1 MKRKGKSIINKTKSK
16 EILNLKGGLLS
27 MIGMTKEEILKRA
40 QELKVK
46 FVRLQFTDILGI
58 PKNVEIPVREL
69 GKALEGRIMFDGS
82 SIQGFVRIEESDMFL
97 KPDYSTFTI
106 NPWEEEK
113 QVARLICDIY
123 NNSNGSLPFEGC
135 PRNNLKRV
143 LKEVEEMGYSTNFGP
158 EVEFFLFFKDQQGK
172 ATINTYDQASYFDL
186 LPVDL
191 GEEARR
197 DMIIALEK
205 LGFEIEASHHEVAP
219 GQHEIDFRYTD
230 ALTAADR
237 VMTLKLTAK
246 TIALKHNLHVTFMP
260 KPIFGIAGS
269 GMHTH
274 ISLHKD
280 GRNIFYDPTGK
291 YELSKE
297 ALYFIGGLLK
307 HAKGFTAITNPLV
320 NSYKRLTPGYEAPV
334 YIAWSERNRS
344 PLVRIPAIRG
354 ESTRA
359 ELRSPD
365 PSCNPYLAF
374 AVILKSGLDGIKNQI
389 DPGEPVRP
397 NIYTM
402 SKEEKKV
409 RGIESLPSNLYE
421 ALKELEKDE
430 VVKSALTE
438 HILKNYIKAKR
449 EEWENYRTRV
459 HQWELDRYLTI
470 Y

>member
-1 MKRKGKSIINKTKSK
+1 MKK
-16 EILNLKGGLLS
+16 
-27 MIGMTKEEILKRA
+27 MTKEMILNKA
-40 QELKVK
+40 KELNIK
-46 FVRLQFTDILGI
+46 FIRLRFTDILGM

-69 GKALEGRIMFDGS
+69 KKALNGEIMFDGS
-82 SIQGFVRIEESDMFL
+82 SIQGFVRIEESDMYL
-97 KPDYSTFTI
+97 KPDYSTFTV

-113 QVARLICDIY
+113 DVARIICNVY
-123 NNSNGSLPFEGC
+123 NPDGSPFNGC

-143 LKEVEEMGYSTNFGP
+143 LKEVEEMGYSTNLGP
-158 EVEFFLFFKDQQGK
+158 EVEFFLFFRNQEGE
-172 ATINTYDQASYFDL
+172 ATTKTHDRGGYFDL

-197 DMIIALEK
+197 DMVIALEK

-219 GQHEIDFRYTD
+219 GQHEIDFRYCD

-237 VMTLKLTAK
+237 IMTLKLTGK

-260 KPIFGIAGS
+260 KPIFGINGS

-274 ISLHKD
+274 LSLFKD
-280 GRNIFYDPTGK
+280 GKNVFYNPDGK

-344 PLVRIPAIRG
+344 PLIRVPAARG
-354 ESTRA
+354 EGARA

-374 AVILKSGLDGIKNQI
+374 AVMIKAGIDGIKNNI
-389 DPGEPVRP
+389 DPGEPVSQ

-402 SKEEKKV
+402 SKEEKESL
-409 RGIESLPSNLYE
+409 GIENLPSTLNE
-421 ALKELEKDE
+421 ALLELDKDE
-430 VVKSALTE
+430 VVKSALTD
-438 HILKNYIKAKR
+438 HILRNYIEAKR
-449 EEWENYRTRV
+449 EEWENYRIRV
-459 HQWELDRYLTI
+459 HQWELDKYLTI

>member
-1 MKRKGKSIINKTKSK
+1 
-16 EILNLKGGLLS
+16 
-27 MIGMTKEEILKRA
+27 MTKEMILNKA
-40 QELKVK
+40 KELNIK
-46 FVRLQFTDILGI
+46 FIRLRFTDILGM
-58 PKNVEIPVREL
+58 PKNVEIPIREL
-69 GKALEGRIMFDGS
+69 KKALNGEIMFDGS

-97 KPDYSTFTI
+97 KPDYSTFMV

-113 QVARLICDIY
+113 DVARITCDVY
-123 NNSNGSLPFEGC
+123 NPDGSPFDGC
-135 PRNNLKRV
+135 PRTNLKRV
-143 LKEVEEMGYSTNFGP
+143 LREVEEMGFTTNFGP
-158 EVEFFLFFKDQQGK
+158 EMEFFLFFRNEGGE
-172 ATINTYDQASYFDL
+172 ATTKTHDRGGYFDL

-197 DMIIALEK
+197 DMVISLEK

-219 GQHEIDFRYTD
+219 GQHEIDFRYCD

-237 VMTLKLTAK
+237 IMTLKLTGK

-260 KPIFGIAGS
+260 KPVFGINGS

-274 ISLHKD
+274 ISLLKN
-280 GRNIFYDPTGK
+280 GKNVFYDPKGK
-291 YELSKE
+291 CELSKE
-297 ALYFIGGLLK
+297 ALYFIGGLLR

-344 PLVRIPAIRG
+344 PLIRVPAARG
-354 ESTRA
+354 EGARA

-374 AVILKSGLDGIKNQI
+374 AVILKAGIDGIKNQI
-389 DPGEPVRP
+389 DPGEPVSQ

-402 SKEEKKV
+402 SKEEKKSL
-409 RGIESLPSNLYE
+409 GIESLPSTLNE
-421 ALKELEKDE
+421 ALLELDKDE
-430 VVKSALTE
+430 VIKSALTN
-438 HILKNYIKAKR
+438 HILENYIDAKR
-449 EEWENYRTRV
+449 EEWESYRIRV
-459 HQWELDRYLTI
+459 HQWELDRYLMI

>member
-1 MKRKGKSIINKTKSK
+1 MKKITK
-16 EILNLKGGLLS
+16 EMILNKA
-27 MIGMTKEEILKRA
+27 KELNI
-40 QELKVK
+40 K
-46 FVRLQFTDILGI
+46 FMRLRFTDILGM

-69 GKALEGRIMFDGS
+69 GKALNGEIMFDGS
-82 SIQGFVRIEESDMFL
+82 SIQGFVRIEESDMYL
-97 KPDYSTFTI
+97 KPDYSTFTV

-113 QVARLICDIY
+113 DVARIICNVY
-123 NNSNGSLPFEGC
+123 NPDGSPFDGC

-143 LKEVEEMGYSTNFGP
+143 LKEVEEMGYSTNLGP
-158 EVEFFLFFKDQQGK
+158 EMEFFLFFRDQEGK
-172 ATINTYDQASYFDL
+172 ATTKTHDQGGYFDL

-197 DMIIALEK
+197 DMVIALEK
-205 LGFEIEASHHEVAP
+205 LGFEIEAAHHEVAP
-219 GQHEIDFRYTD
+219 GQHEIDFRYCD

-237 VMTLKLTAK
+237 IMTLKLTGK

-260 KPIFGIAGS
+260 KPIFGINGS

-274 ISLHKD
+274 LSLFKD
-280 GRNIFYDPTGK
+280 GKNIFYNPDGK

-297 ALYFIGGLLK
+297 ALYFMGGLLK
-307 HAKGFTAITNPLV
+307 HARGFTAITNPLV

-344 PLVRIPAIRG
+344 PLIRVPAARG
-354 ESTRA
+354 VGTRA

-374 AVILKSGLDGIKNQI
+374 AVMIKAGIDGIKNKI
-389 DPGEPVRP
+389 DPGEPVSQ

-402 SKEEKKV
+402 SKEEKKSL
-409 RGIESLPSNLYE
+409 GIENLPYTLKE
-421 ALKELEKDE
+421 ALLELDKDE
-430 VVKSALTE
+430 VVKSALTT
-438 HILKNYIKAKR
+438 HIFENYVDAKK
-449 EEWENYRTRV
+449 EEWESYRMQV
-459 HQWELDRYLTI
+459 HQWELDKYLAI

>member
-1 MKRKGKSIINKTKSK
+1 M
-16 EILNLKGGLLS
+16 ILNKA
-27 MIGMTKEEILKRA
+27 KELNI
-40 QELKVK
+40 K
-46 FVRLQFTDILGI
+46 FVRLRFTDILGM

-69 GKALEGRIMFDGS
+69 EKALDGEIMFDGS
-82 SIQGFVRIEESDMFL
+82 SIQGFVRIEESDMYL
-97 KPDYSTFTI
+97 KPDYSTFMV

-113 QVARLICDIY
+113 DVARITCDVY
-123 NNSNGSLPFEGC
+123 NPDGSPFNGC

-158 EVEFFLFFKDQQGK
+158 EIEFFLFFRDQEGK
-172 ATINTYDQASYFDL
+172 ATTKTHDRGGYFDL

-197 DMIIALEK
+197 DMVVALEK
-205 LGFEIEASHHEVAP
+205 LGFEIEAAHHEVAP
-219 GQHEIDFRYTD
+219 GQHEIDFRYCD

-237 VMTLKLTAK
+237 IMTLKLTGK

-260 KPIFGIAGS
+260 KPIFGINGS

-274 ISLHKD
+274 ISLFKD
-280 GRNIFYDPTGK
+280 GDNIFYDPNAK
-291 YELSKE
+291 YQLSKE
-297 ALYFIGGLLK
+297 ALYFMGGLLK

-344 PLVRIPAIRG
+344 PLVRVPAARG
-354 ESTRA
+354 VGTRA

-374 AVILKSGLDGIKNQI
+374 AVMIKAGIDGIKNKI
-389 DPGEPVRP
+389 DPGEPVSQ

-402 SKEEKKV
+402 SKKNKKSL
-409 RGIESLPSNLYE
+409 GIKSLPSTLNE
-421 ALKELEKDE
+421 ALLELDKDE
-430 VVKSALTE
+430 VIKSGLTS
-438 HILKNYIKAKR
+438 HILESYINAKR
-449 EEWENYRTRV
+449 EEWESYRMQV
-459 HQWELDRYLTI
+459 HQWELDKYLTV

>member
-1 MKRKGKSIINKTKSK
+1 MKK
-16 EILNLKGGLLS
+16 
-27 MIGMTKEEILKRA
+27 MTKEMILNKA
-40 QELKVK
+40 KELNIK
-46 FVRLQFTDILGI
+46 FIRLRFTDILGM

-69 GKALEGRIMFDGS
+69 EKALNGGIMFDGS
-82 SIQGFVRIEESDMFL
+82 SIQGFVRIEESDMYL
-97 KPDYSTFTI
+97 KPDFSTFTV

-113 QVARLICDIY
+113 DVARITCDVY
-123 NNSNGSLPFEGC
+123 NPDGSPFDGC
-135 PRNNLKRV
+135 PRNNLKKV
-143 LKEVEEMGYSTNFGP
+143 LKEVEEMGYSTNLGP
-158 EVEFFLFFKDQQGK
+158 EVEFFLFFRNQEGE
-172 ATINTYDQASYFDL
+172 ATTKTHDRGGYFDL

-197 DMIIALEK
+197 DMVISLEK

-219 GQHEIDFRYTD
+219 GQHEIDFRYCD

-237 VMTLKLTAK
+237 IMTLKLTGK

-260 KPIFGIAGS
+260 KPIFGINGS

-274 ISLHKD
+274 LSLFKND
-280 GRNIFYDPTGK
+280 NNIFYNPKSK
-291 YELSKE
+291 YQLSQE

-344 PLVRIPAIRG
+344 PLVRVPAARG
-354 ESTRA
+354 VGTRA

-374 AVILKSGLDGIKNQI
+374 AVIIKAGIDGIKNKI
-389 DPGEPVRP
+389 DPGEPVSQ

-402 SKEEKKV
+402 SKEEKKSL
-409 RGIESLPSNLYE
+409 GIENLPSTLKE
-421 ALKELEKDE
+421 ALLELDKDE
-430 VVKSALTE
+430 VIKSALTT
-438 HILKNYIKAKR
+438 HIFENYVDAKK
-449 EEWENYRTRV
+449 EEWESYRMQV
-459 HQWELDRYLTI
+459 HQWELDKYLTI

>member
-1 MKRKGKSIINKTKSK
+1 MKNITK
-16 EILNLKGGLLS
+16 EMILNKA
-27 MIGMTKEEILKRA
+27 KELNI
-40 QELKVK
+40 K
-46 FVRLQFTDILGI
+46 FIRLRFTDILGM

-69 GKALEGRIMFDGS
+69 EKALNGEIMFDGS

-97 KPDYSTFTI
+97 KPDYSTFTV

-113 QVARLICDIY
+113 DVARITCDVY
-123 NNSNGSLPFEGC
+123 NPDGSPFEGC
-135 PRNNLKRV
+135 PRNNLKKV
-143 LKEVEEMGYSTNFGP
+143 LKEIEEMGYSTNLGP
-158 EVEFFLFFKDQQGK
+158 EVEFFLFFRDQEGE
-172 ATINTYDQASYFDL
+172 ATTKTHDRGGYFDL

-197 DMIIALEK
+197 DMVIALEK

-219 GQHEIDFRYTD
+219 GQHEIDFRYCN
-230 ALTAADR
+230 ALTSADR
-237 VMTLKLTAK
+237 IMTLKLTGK
-246 TIALKHNLHVTFMP
+246 TIAQKHNLHVTFMP
-260 KPIFGIAGS
+260 KPIFGICGS

-274 ISLHKD
+274 ISLFKN
-280 GRNIFYDPTGK
+280 GENIFYNPNGK
-291 YELSKE
+291 YQLSKE

-344 PLVRIPAIRG
+344 PLVRVPAARG
-354 ESTRA
+354 VGTRA

-374 AVILKSGLDGIKNQI
+374 AAVLKAGIDGIKNQV
-389 DPGEPVRP
+389 DPGEPVSR

-402 SKEEKKV
+402 NKEEKKSL
-409 RGIESLPSNLYE
+409 GIKSLPSTLNE
-421 ALKELEKDE
+421 ALLELNKDE
-430 VVKSALTE
+430 VVKSALAG
-438 HILKNYIKAKR
+438 HILENYVEAKR
-449 EEWENYRTRV
+449 EEWENYRIQV

>member
-1 MKRKGKSIINKTKSK
+1 M
-16 EILNLKGGLLS
+16 ILNKA
-27 MIGMTKEEILKRA
+27 KELNI
-40 QELKVK
+40 K
-46 FVRLQFTDILGI
+46 FIRLRFTDILGM
-58 PKNVEIPVREL
+58 PKNVEIPVREFK
-69 GKALEGRIMFDGS
+69 KALDGNIMFDGS
-82 SIQGFVRIEESDMFL
+82 SIQGFVRIEESDMYL
-97 KPDYSTFTI
+97 KPDYSTFMV

-113 QVARLICDIY
+113 DVARITCDVY
-123 NNSNGSLPFEGC
+123 NSDGSPFDGC

-158 EVEFFLFFKDQQGK
+158 EVEFFLFFRDQEGK
-172 ATINTYDQASYFDL
+172 ATTNTHDRGGYFDL

-197 DMIIALEK
+197 DMVIALEK
-205 LGFEIEASHHEVAP
+205 LGFEVEAAHHEVAP
-219 GQHEIDFRYTD
+219 GQHEIDFRYCD

-237 VMTLKLTAK
+237 IMTLKLTGK

-260 KPIFGIAGS
+260 KPIFGINGS

-274 ISLHKD
+274 ISLFKNGD
-280 GRNIFYDPTGK
+280 NIFYAPNAK
-291 YELSKE
+291 YQLSKE

-344 PLVRIPAIRG
+344 PLVRVPAARG
-354 ESTRA
+354 VGTRA

-374 AVILKSGLDGIKNQI
+374 AVMIKAGIDGIKNKI
-389 DPGEPVRP
+389 DPGEPVGQ

-402 SKEEKKV
+402 SKEEKKSL
-409 RGIESLPSNLYE
+409 GIENLPYTLKE
-421 ALKELEKDE
+421 ALLELDKDE
-430 VVKSALTE
+430 VVKSALTT
-438 HILKNYIKAKR
+438 HIFENYIDAKE
-449 EEWENYRTRV
+449 EEWESYRMQV
-459 HQWELDRYLTI
+459 HQWELDKYLTI

>member
-1 MKRKGKSIINKTKSK
+1 MKKITK
-16 EILNLKGGLLS
+16 EMILNKA
-27 MIGMTKEEILKRA
+27 KELNI
-40 QELKVK
+40 K
-46 FVRLQFTDILGI
+46 FIRLRFTDILGM

-69 GKALEGRIMFDGS
+69 KKALNGEIMFDGS

-97 KPDYSTFTI
+97 KPDYSTFTV

-113 QVARLICDIY
+113 DVARITCDVY
-123 NNSNGSLPFEGC
+123 NPDGLPFDGC
-135 PRNNLKRV
+135 PRNNLKKV
-143 LKEVEEMGYSTNFGP
+143 LKEVEEMGYSTNLGP
-158 EVEFFLFFKDQQGK
+158 EVEFFLFFRDQEGE
-172 ATINTYDQASYFDL
+172 ATTKTHDRGGYFDL

-197 DMIIALEK
+197 DMVIALEK

-219 GQHEIDFRYTD
+219 GQHEIDFRYCD

-237 VMTLKLTAK
+237 IMTLKLTGK

-260 KPIFGIAGS
+260 KPVFGINGS

-274 ISLHKD
+274 ISLFKN
-280 GRNIFYDPTGK
+280 GKNVFYDPKGK

-297 ALYFIGGLLK
+297 ALYFIGGLLR

-344 PLVRIPAIRG
+344 PLVRVPAARG
-354 ESTRA
+354 VGARA

-374 AVILKSGLDGIKNQI
+374 AVVLKAGIDGIKNQI
-389 DPGEPVRP
+389 EPGEPVSR

-402 SKEEKKV
+402 SKEEKKSL
-409 RGIESLPSNLYE
+409 GIESLPSTLNE
-421 ALKELEKDE
+421 ALLELDKDE
-430 VVKSALTE
+430 VIKSALTD
-438 HILKNYIKAKR
+438 HILENYIEAKR
-449 EEWENYRTRV
+449 EEWENYRIQV

>member
-1 MKRKGKSIINKTKSK
+1 MKK
-16 EILNLKGGLLS
+16 
-27 MIGMTKEEILKRA
+27 MTKEMILNKA
-40 QELKVK
+40 KGLNIK
-46 FVRLQFTDILGI
+46 FIRLRFTDILGM

-69 GKALEGRIMFDGS
+69 EKALDGEIMFDGS

-97 KPDYSTFTI
+97 RPDYSTFTV

-113 QVARLICDIY
+113 DVARITCDVY
-123 NNSNGSLPFEGC
+123 NPDGSPFNGC

-143 LKEVEEMGYSTNFGP
+143 LKEVEEMGYSTNLGP
-158 EVEFFLFFKDQQGK
+158 EVEFFLFFRNQEGE
-172 ATINTYDQASYFDL
+172 ATTKTHDRGGYFDL

-197 DMIIALEK
+197 DMVIALEK

-219 GQHEIDFRYTD
+219 GQHEIDFRYCD

-237 VMTLKLTAK
+237 IMTLKLTGK

-260 KPIFGIAGS
+260 KPIFGINGS

-274 ISLHKD
+274 ISLFKNGD
-280 GRNIFYDPTGK
+280 NIFYDPNTK
-291 YELSKE
+291 YQLSKE

-320 NSYKRLTPGYEAPV
+320 NSYKRLTLGYEAPV

-344 PLVRIPAIRG
+344 PLVRVPAARG
-354 ESTRA
+354 VGTRA

-374 AVILKSGLDGIKNQI
+374 AVMLKAGIDGIKNKI
-389 DPGEPVRP
+389 DPGEPVSQ
-397 NIYTM
+397 NIYIM
-402 SKEEKKV
+402 SKEEKKSL
-409 RGIESLPSNLYE
+409 GIENLPSTLKE
-421 ALKELEKDE
+421 ALLELDKNE
-430 VVKSALTE
+430 VIKSALTT
-438 HILKNYIKAKR
+438 HIFENYVNAKR
-449 EEWENYRTRV
+449 EEWENYRMQV
-459 HQWELDRYLTI
+459 HQWELDKYLTI

>member
-1 MKRKGKSIINKTKSK
+1 MKKLTK
-16 EILNLKGGLLS
+16 EMILNKA
-27 MIGMTKEEILKRA
+27 KELNI
-40 QELKVK
+40 K
-46 FVRLQFTDILGI
+46 FIRLRFTDILGM

-69 GKALEGRIMFDGS
+69 EKALNGEIMFDGS
-82 SIQGFVRIEESDMFL
+82 SIQGFVRIEESDMYL
-97 KPDYSTFTI
+97 KPDYSTFTV

-113 QVARLICDIY
+113 DVARITCDVY
-123 NNSNGSLPFEGC
+123 NPDGSPFVGC
-135 PRNNLKRV
+135 PRHNLKRV
-143 LKEVEEMGYSTNFGP
+143 LKEVEEMGYSTNLGP
-158 EVEFFLFFKDQQGK
+158 EVEFFLFFRDQEGK
-172 ATINTYDQASYFDL
+172 ATTNTHDQGSYFDL

-197 DMIIALEK
+197 DMVIVLEK

-219 GQHEIDFRYTD
+219 GQHEIDFRYCD

-237 VMTLKLTAK
+237 IMTLKLTGK

-260 KPIFGIAGS
+260 KPVFGINGS

-274 ISLHKD
+274 ISLFKD
-280 GRNIFYDPTGK
+280 GKNVFYDPKGK

-297 ALYFIGGLLK
+297 ALYFIGGLLR

-344 PLVRIPAIRG
+344 PLVRVPAARG
-354 ESTRA
+354 EGARA

-374 AVILKSGLDGIKNQI
+374 AVILKAGIDGIKNQI
-389 DPGEPVRP
+389 NPGEPVSQ

-402 SKEEKKV
+402 SKEEKKSL
-409 RGIESLPSNLYE
+409 GIESLPSTLNE
-421 ALKELEKDE
+421 ALLELDKDE
-430 VVKSALTE
+430 VIKSALND
-438 HILKNYIKAKR
+438 HILENYIEAKR
-449 EEWENYRTRV
+449 EEWEDYRIRV

>member
-1 MKRKGKSIINKTKSK
+1 
-16 EILNLKGGLLS
+16 
-27 MIGMTKEEILKRA
+27 MTKEMILNKA
-40 QELKVK
+40 KELNIK
-46 FVRLQFTDILGI
+46 FIRLRFTDILGM

-69 GKALEGRIMFDGS
+69 KKALNGEIMFDGS

-106 NPWEEEK
+106 NPWEEDK
-113 QVARLICDIY
+113 DVARITCDVY
-123 NNSNGSLPFEGC
+123 NPDGSPFDGC
-135 PRNNLKRV
+135 PRNNLKKV
-143 LKEVEEMGYSTNFGP
+143 LEEVEDMGYSTNFGP
-158 EVEFFLFFKDQQGK
+158 EVEFFLFFRNEEGE
-172 ATINTYDQASYFDL
+172 ATTKTHDRGGYFDL

-197 DMIIALEK
+197 DMVIVLEK

-219 GQHEIDFRYTD
+219 GQHEIDFRYCD

-237 VMTLKLTAK
+237 IMTLKLTGK

-260 KPIFGIAGS
+260 KPVFGINGS

-274 ISLHKD
+274 ISLFKN
-280 GRNIFYDPTGK
+280 GKNVFYDPKGK
-291 YELSKE
+291 CELSKE
-297 ALYFIGGLLK
+297 ALYFIGGLLR

-344 PLVRIPAIRG
+344 PLIRVPAARG
-354 ESTRA
+354 EGARA

-374 AVILKSGLDGIKNQI
+374 AVILKAGIDGIKNQI
-389 DPGEPVRP
+389 NPGEPVSQ

-402 SKEEKKV
+402 SKEEKKSL
-409 RGIESLPSNLYE
+409 GIESLPSTLEE
-421 ALKELEKDE
+421 ALLELDKDE
-430 VVKSALTE
+430 VVKSALTN
-438 HILKNYIKAKR
+438 HILKNYIEAKR
-449 EEWENYRTRV
+449 EEWEDYRIQV
-459 HQWELDRYLTI
+459 HQWELDRYLMI

>member
-1 MKRKGKSIINKTKSK
+1 MKKLNKEVILDKVK
-16 EILNLKGGLLS
+16 ELN
-27 MIGMTKEEILKRA
+27 I
-40 QELKVK
+40 K
-46 FVRLQFTDILGI
+46 FVRLRFTDILGM

-69 GKALEGRIMFDGS
+69 KKALNGEIMFDGS
-82 SIQGFVRIEESDMFL
+82 SIQGFVRIEESDMYL
-97 KPDYSTFTI
+97 KPDYSTFTV

-113 QVARLICDIY
+113 DVARITCDVC
-123 NNSNGSLPFEGC
+123 NPDGSPFEGC
-135 PRNNLKRV
+135 PRTNLKRV
-143 LKEVEEMGYSTNFGP
+143 VREVEKVGFTANFGP
-158 EVEFFLFFKDQQGK
+158 EMEFFLFFKDENGK
-172 ATINTYDQASYFDL
+172 ATTKTHDKGGYFDL

-197 DMIIALEK
+197 DMVIALEK

-219 GQHEIDFRYTD
+219 GQHEIDFRYSD
-230 ALTAADR
+230 ALTTADR
-237 VMTLKLTAK
+237 IMTLKLTGK

-260 KPIFGIAGS
+260 KPIFGINGS

-274 ISLHKD
+274 LSLYRDSK
-280 GRNIFYDPTGK
+280 NIFYNPEAK
-291 YELSKE
+291 YKLSKE

-344 PLVRIPAIRG
+344 PLVRVPAARG
-354 ESTRA
+354 DGTRA

-374 AVILKSGLDGIKNQI
+374 SVMLKAGMDGIKNRI
-389 DPGEPVRP
+389 EPGEPVSK

-402 SKEEKKV
+402 SKEEKESLD
-409 RGIESLPSNLYE
+409 IESLPSTLNE
-421 ALKELEKDE
+421 ALLELDKDK
-430 VVKSALTE
+430 VVKSALTD
-438 HILKNYIKAKR
+438 HILENYIEAKR
-449 EEWENYRTRV
+449 EEWETYRIQV

>member
-1 MKRKGKSIINKTKSK
+1 MKK
-16 EILNLKGGLLS
+16 
-27 MIGMTKEEILKRA
+27 MTKEMILNKA
-40 QELKVK
+40 KELNIK
-46 FVRLQFTDILGI
+46 FIRLRFTDILGM
-58 PKNVEIPVREL
+58 PKNVEIPVREFE
-69 GKALEGRIMFDGS
+69 KALDGKIMFDGS
-82 SIQGFVRIEESDMFL
+82 SIQGFVRIEESDMYL
-97 KPDYSTFTI
+97 KPDYSTFTV

-113 QVARLICDIY
+113 DVARITCDVY
-123 NNSNGSLPFEGC
+123 NPDGSPFDGC

-143 LKEVEEMGYSTNFGP
+143 LKEVEEMGYSTNLGP
-158 EVEFFLFFKDQQGK
+158 EVEFFLFFRNQEGK
-172 ATINTYDQASYFDL
+172 ATTNTHDQGGYFDL

-197 DMIIALEK
+197 DMVVALEK
-205 LGFEIEASHHEVAP
+205 LGFEIEAAHHEVAP
-219 GQHEIDFRYTD
+219 GQHEIDFRYCD

-237 VMTLKLTAK
+237 IMTLKLTGK

-260 KPIFGIAGS
+260 KPIFGINGS

-274 ISLHKD
+274 LSLFKNAD
-280 GRNIFYDPTGK
+280 NIFYDPNGK
-291 YELSKE
+291 YQLSKE

-344 PLVRIPAIRG
+344 PLVRVPAARG
-354 ESTRA
+354 VGTRA

-374 AVILKSGLDGIKNQI
+374 AVMLKAGIDGIKNKI
-389 DPGEPVRP
+389 DPGEPVSQ

-402 SKEEKKV
+402 SKEEKKSL
-409 RGIESLPSNLYE
+409 GIENLPSTLNE
-421 ALKELEKDE
+421 ALLELDKDE
-430 VVKSALTE
+430 VVKSALTD
-438 HILKNYIKAKR
+438 HILRNYIEAKR
-449 EEWENYRTRV
+449 EEWENYRIRV

>member
-1 MKRKGKSIINKTKSK
+1 MKKITK
-16 EILNLKGGLLS
+16 EMILNKA
-27 MIGMTKEEILKRA
+27 KELNI
-40 QELKVK
+40 K
-46 FVRLQFTDILGI
+46 FIRLRFTDILGM

-69 GKALEGRIMFDGS
+69 EKALNGEIMFDGS

-97 KPDYSTFTI
+97 KPDYSTFTV

-113 QVARLICDIY
+113 DVARITCDVY
-123 NNSNGSLPFEGC
+123 NPDGSPFEGC
-135 PRNNLKRV
+135 PRNNLKKV
-143 LKEVEEMGYSTNFGP
+143 LKEIDEMGYSTNLGP
-158 EVEFFLFFKDQQGK
+158 EVEFFLFFRDQEGE
-172 ATINTYDQASYFDL
+172 ATTKTHDRGGYFDL

-197 DMIIALEK
+197 DMVIALEK

-219 GQHEIDFRYTD
+219 GQHEIDFKYCN
-230 ALTAADR
+230 ALISADR
-237 VMTLKLTAK
+237 IMTLKLTGK

-260 KPIFGIAGS
+260 KPIFGICGS

-274 ISLHKD
+274 ISLFKN
-280 GRNIFYDPTGK
+280 GENIFYNPNGK
-291 YELSKE
+291 YQLSKD

-344 PLVRIPAIRG
+344 PLVRVPAARG
-354 ESTRA
+354 VGTRA

-374 AVILKSGLDGIKNQI
+374 AVVLKAGMDGIKNQI
-389 DPGEPVRP
+389 DPGEPVNQ

-402 SKEEKKV
+402 NKEDKESLS
-409 RGIESLPSNLYE
+409 IESLPSTLNE
-421 ALKELEKDE
+421 ALLELDKDE
-430 VVKSALTE
+430 VVKSALTS
-438 HILKNYIKAKR
+438 HILENYVEAKR
-449 EEWENYRTRV
+449 EEWENYRIQV

>member
-1 MKRKGKSIINKTKSK
+1 MKK
-16 EILNLKGGLLS
+16 
-27 MIGMTKEEILKRA
+27 MTKEIILNKA
-40 QELKVK
+40 KELNIK
-46 FVRLQFTDILGI
+46 FIRLRFTDILGM

-69 GKALEGRIMFDGS
+69 EKALNGGIMFDGS
-82 SIQGFVRIEESDMFL
+82 SIQGFVRIEESDMYL
-97 KPDYSTFTI
+97 KPDFSTFTV

-113 QVARLICDIY
+113 DVARITCDVY
-123 NNSNGSLPFEGC
+123 NPDGSPFDGC
-135 PRNNLKRV
+135 PRNNLKKV
-143 LKEVEEMGYSTNFGP
+143 LKEVEKMGYSTNLGP
-158 EVEFFLFFKDQQGK
+158 EVEFFLFFRNQEGE
-172 ATINTYDQASYFDL
+172 ATTKTHDRGGYFDL

-197 DMIIALEK
+197 DMVISLEK

-219 GQHEIDFRYTD
+219 GQHEIDFRYCD

-237 VMTLKLTAK
+237 IMTLKLTGK

-260 KPIFGIAGS
+260 KPIFGINGS

-274 ISLHKD
+274 LSLFKND
-280 GRNIFYDPTGK
+280 NNIFYNPKSK
-291 YELSKE
+291 YQLSQE

-344 PLVRIPAIRG
+344 PLVRVPAARG
-354 ESTRA
+354 VGTRA

-374 AVILKSGLDGIKNQI
+374 AVIIKAGIDGIKNKI
-389 DPGEPVRP
+389 DPGEPVSQ

-402 SKEEKKV
+402 SKEEKKSL
-409 RGIESLPSNLYE
+409 GIENLPSTLKE
-421 ALKELEKDE
+421 ALLELDKDE
-430 VVKSALTE
+430 VIKSALTT
-438 HILKNYIKAKR
+438 HIFENYVDAKK
-449 EEWENYRTRV
+449 EEWESYRMQV
-459 HQWELDRYLTI
+459 HQWELDKYLTI

>member
-1 MKRKGKSIINKTKSK
+1 MKK
-16 EILNLKGGLLS
+16 
-27 MIGMTKEEILKRA
+27 MTKEMILNKA
-40 QELKVK
+40 KELNIK
-46 FVRLQFTDILGI
+46 FVRLRFTDILGM

-69 GKALEGRIMFDGS
+69 EKALDGEIMFDGS
-82 SIQGFVRIEESDMFL
+82 SIQGFVRIEESDMYL
-97 KPDYSTFTI
+97 KPDYSTFSV

-113 QVARLICDIY
+113 DVARITCDVY
-123 NNSNGSLPFEGC
+123 NPDGSPFDGC

-143 LKEVEEMGYSTNFGP
+143 LKEVEEMGYSTNLGP
-158 EVEFFLFFKDQQGK
+158 EVEFFLFFRDQEGK
-172 ATINTYDQASYFDL
+172 ATTKTHDQGGYFDL

-197 DMIIALEK
+197 DMVIALEK
-205 LGFEIEASHHEVAP
+205 LGFEVEAAHHEVAP
-219 GQHEIDFRYTD
+219 GQHEIDFKYSD

-237 VMTLKLTAK
+237 IMTLKLTGK

-260 KPIFGIAGS
+260 KPITGICGS

-274 ISLHKD
+274 ISLFKNGD
-280 GRNIFYDPTGK
+280 NIFYDSNGK
-291 YELSKE
+291 YQLSKE

-307 HAKGFTAITNPLV
+307 HAKGFTAINNPLV

-344 PLVRIPAIRG
+344 PLVRVPAARG
-354 ESTRA
+354 VSTRA

-374 AVILKSGLDGIKNQI
+374 AAMIKAGIDGIKNKI
-389 DPGEPVRP
+389 DPGEPVSQ

-402 SKEEKKV
+402 SNEKKKSL
-409 RGIESLPSNLYE
+409 GIENLPSTLKE
-421 ALKELEKDE
+421 ALLELEKDE
-430 VVKSALTE
+430 VIKSALTT
-438 HILKNYIKAKR
+438 HILENYVDAKR
-449 EEWENYRTRV
+449 EEWETYRMQV
-459 HQWELDRYLTI
+459 HQWELDKYLTI

>member
-1 MKRKGKSIINKTKSK
+1 MKK
-16 EILNLKGGLLS
+16 
-27 MIGMTKEEILKRA
+27 MTKEMILNKA
-40 QELKVK
+40 KELNVK
-46 FVRLQFTDILGI
+46 FIRLRFTDILGM

-69 GKALEGRIMFDGS
+69 KKALNGEIMFDGS

-97 KPDYSTFTI
+97 KPDYSTFTV
-106 NPWEEEK
+106 NPWEEDK
-113 QVARLICDIY
+113 DVARITCDVY
-123 NNSNGSLPFEGC
+123 NPDGSPFDGC
-135 PRNNLKRV
+135 PRNNLKKV
-143 LKEVEEMGYSTNFGP
+143 LKEVEEMGYSTNLGP
-158 EVEFFLFFKDQQGK
+158 EVEFFLFFRNEEGE
-172 ATINTYDQASYFDL
+172 ATTKTHDRGGYFDL

-197 DMIIALEK
+197 DMVIALEK

-219 GQHEIDFRYTD
+219 GQHEIDFRYCD

-237 VMTLKLTAK
+237 IMTLKLTGK

-260 KPIFGIAGS
+260 KPVFGINGS

-274 ISLHKD
+274 ISLFKND
-280 GRNIFYDPTGK
+280 KNIFYDPKGK

-297 ALYFIGGLLK
+297 ALYFIGGLLR

-344 PLVRIPAIRG
+344 PLVRVPAARG
-354 ESTRA
+354 EGARA

-374 AVILKSGLDGIKNQI
+374 AVILKAGIDGIKNQI
-389 DPGEPVRP
+389 NPGEPVSQ

-402 SKEEKKV
+402 SKEKKKSL
-409 RGIESLPSNLYE
+409 GIESLPSTLKE
-421 ALKELEKDE
+421 ALSELNKDE
-430 VVKSALTE
+430 VVKSALTS
-438 HILKNYIKAKR
+438 HILENYIEAKR
-449 EEWENYRTRV
+449 EEWEDYRIRV
-459 HQWELDRYLTI
+459 HQWELDKYLMI

>member
-1 MKRKGKSIINKTKSK
+1 MKK
-16 EILNLKGGLLS
+16 
-27 MIGMTKEEILKRA
+27 MTKEMILNKA
-40 QELKVK
+40 KELNVK
-46 FVRLQFTDILGI
+46 FIRLRFTDILGM

-69 GKALEGRIMFDGS
+69 KKALNGEIMFDGS

-97 KPDYSTFTI
+97 KPDYSTFTV
-106 NPWEEEK
+106 NPWEEDK
-113 QVARLICDIY
+113 DVARITCDVY
-123 NNSNGSLPFEGC
+123 NPDGSPFDGC
-135 PRNNLKRV
+135 PRNNLKKV
-143 LKEVEEMGYSTNFGP
+143 LKEVEEMGYSTNLGP
-158 EVEFFLFFKDQQGK
+158 EVEFFLFFRNEEGE
-172 ATINTYDQASYFDL
+172 ATTKTHDRGGYFDL

-197 DMIIALEK
+197 DMVIALEK

-219 GQHEIDFRYTD
+219 GQHEIDFRYCD

-237 VMTLKLTAK
+237 IMTLKLTGK

-260 KPIFGIAGS
+260 KPVFGINGS

-274 ISLHKD
+274 ISLFKN
-280 GRNIFYDPTGK
+280 GKNVFYDPKGK

-344 PLVRIPAIRG
+344 PLIRVPAARG
-354 ESTRA
+354 EGARA

-374 AVILKSGLDGIKNQI
+374 AVMIKAGIDGIKNNI
-389 DPGEPVRP
+389 DPGEPVSQ

-402 SKEEKKV
+402 SKEEKESL
-409 RGIESLPSNLYE
+409 GIENLPSTLNE
-421 ALKELEKDE
+421 ALLELDKDE
-430 VVKSALTE
+430 VVKSALTD
-438 HILKNYIKAKR
+438 HILRNYIEAKR
-449 EEWENYRTRV
+449 EEWENYRIRV
-459 HQWELDRYLTI
+459 HQWELDKYLTI

>member
-1 MKRKGKSIINKTKSK
+1 MKKLTK
-16 EILNLKGGLLS
+16 EMILNKA
-27 MIGMTKEEILKRA
+27 KELNI
-40 QELKVK
+40 K
-46 FVRLQFTDILGI
+46 FIRLRFTDILGM

-69 GKALEGRIMFDGS
+69 KKALNGEIMFDGS
-82 SIQGFVRIEESDMFL
+82 SIQGFVRIEESDMYL
-97 KPDYSTFTI
+97 KPDYSTFTL

-113 QVARLICDIY
+113 DVARITCDVY
-123 NNSNGSLPFEGC
+123 NPDGSPFVGC

-143 LKEVEEMGYSTNFGP
+143 LKEVEEMGYSTNLGP
-158 EVEFFLFFKDQQGK
+158 EVEFFLFFRDQEGK
-172 ATINTYDQASYFDL
+172 ATTNTHDQGSYFDL

-197 DMIIALEK
+197 DMVIALEK

-219 GQHEIDFRYTD
+219 GQHEIDFKYCD

-237 VMTLKLTAK
+237 IMTLKLTGK

-260 KPIFGIAGS
+260 KPVFGINGS

-274 ISLHKD
+274 ISLFKN
-280 GRNIFYDPTGK
+280 GKNVFYDPKGK

-297 ALYFIGGLLK
+297 ALYFIGGLLR

-344 PLVRIPAIRG
+344 PLVRVPAARG
-354 ESTRA
+354 LGARA

-374 AVILKSGLDGIKNQI
+374 AVVLKAGIDGIKNQI
-389 DPGEPVRP
+389 DPGEPVSQ

-402 SKEEKKV
+402 SKEKKKSL
-409 RGIESLPSNLYE
+409 GIESLPSTLKE
-421 ALKELEKDE
+421 ALSELNKDE
-430 VVKSALTE
+430 VVKSALTD
-438 HILKNYIKAKR
+438 HILENYIEAKR
-449 EEWENYRTRV
+449 EEWEDYRIRV

>member
-1 MKRKGKSIINKTKSK
+1 MKKITK
-16 EILNLKGGLLS
+16 EMILNKA
-27 MIGMTKEEILKRA
+27 KELNI
-40 QELKVK
+40 K
-46 FVRLQFTDILGI
+46 FIRLRFTDILGM

-69 GKALEGRIMFDGS
+69 EKALNGEIMFDGS
-82 SIQGFVRIEESDMFL
+82 SIQGFVRIEESDMYL
-97 KPDYSTFTI
+97 KPDYSTFTV

-113 QVARLICDIY
+113 DVARIICNVY
-123 NNSNGSLPFEGC
+123 NPDGSPFDGC

-143 LKEVEEMGYSTNFGP
+143 LKEVEEMGYSSNLGP
-158 EVEFFLFFKDQQGK
+158 EVEFFLFYRDQEGE
-172 ATINTYDQASYFDL
+172 ATTKTHDRGGYFDL

-197 DMIIALEK
+197 DMVIALEK

-219 GQHEIDFRYTD
+219 GQHEIDFRYCD

-237 VMTLKLTAK
+237 IMTLKLTGK

-260 KPIFGIAGS
+260 KPIFGINGS

-274 ISLHKD
+274 LSLFKD
-280 GRNIFYDPTGK
+280 GKNVFYNPDGK

-344 PLVRIPAIRG
+344 PLIRVPAARG
-354 ESTRA
+354 EGARA

-374 AVILKSGLDGIKNQI
+374 AVMIKAGIDGIKNNI
-389 DPGEPVRP
+389 DPGEPVSQ

-402 SKEEKKV
+402 SKEEKESL
-409 RGIESLPSNLYE
+409 GIENLPSTLNE
-421 ALKELEKDE
+421 ALLELDKDE
-430 VVKSALTE
+430 VVKSALTD
-438 HILKNYIKAKR
+438 HILRNYIEAKR
-449 EEWENYRTRV
+449 EEWENYRIRV
-459 HQWELDRYLTI
+459 HQWELDKYLTI

>member
-1 MKRKGKSIINKTKSK
+1 MEK
-16 EILNLKGGLLS
+16 
-27 MIGMTKEEILKRA
+27 MTKEMILNKA
-40 QELKVK
+40 KELNIK
-46 FVRLQFTDILGI
+46 FIRLRFTDILGM

-69 GKALEGRIMFDGS
+69 KKALNGEIMFDGS

-106 NPWEEEK
+106 NPWEEDK
-113 QVARLICDIY
+113 DVARITCDVY
-123 NNSNGSLPFEGC
+123 NPDGSPFDGC
-135 PRNNLKRV
+135 PRNNLKKV
-143 LKEVEEMGYSTNFGP
+143 LEEVEEMGYSTNFGP
-158 EVEFFLFFKDQQGK
+158 EVEFFLFFRNEEGE
-172 ATINTYDQASYFDL
+172 ATTKTHDRGGYFDL

-197 DMIIALEK
+197 DMVIVLEK

-219 GQHEIDFRYTD
+219 GQHEIDFRYCD

-237 VMTLKLTAK
+237 IMTLKLTGK

-260 KPIFGIAGS
+260 KPVFGINGS

-274 ISLHKD
+274 ISLFKN
-280 GRNIFYDPTGK
+280 GKNVFYDPKGK
-291 YELSKE
+291 CELSKE
-297 ALYFIGGLLK
+297 ALYFIGGLLR

-344 PLVRIPAIRG
+344 PLIRVPAARG
-354 ESTRA
+354 EGARA

-374 AVILKSGLDGIKNQI
+374 AVILKAGIDGIKNQI
-389 DPGEPVRP
+389 NPGEPVSQ

-402 SKEEKKV
+402 SKEEKKSL
-409 RGIESLPSNLYE
+409 GIESLPSTLEE
-421 ALKELEKDE
+421 ALIELDKDE
-430 VVKSALTE
+430 VVKSALTN
-438 HILKNYIKAKR
+438 HILKNYIEAKR
-449 EEWENYRTRV
+449 EEWEDYRIQV
-459 HQWELDRYLTI
+459 HQWELDRYLMI

>member
-1 MKRKGKSIINKTKSK
+1 MEK
-16 EILNLKGGLLS
+16 
-27 MIGMTKEEILKRA
+27 MTKEMILNKA
-40 QELKVK
+40 KELNIK
-46 FVRLQFTDILGI
+46 FIRLRFTDILGM

-69 GKALEGRIMFDGS
+69 KKALDGEIMFDGS

-106 NPWEEEK
+106 NPWEEDK
-113 QVARLICDIY
+113 DVARITCDVY
-123 NNSNGSLPFEGC
+123 NPDGSPFDGC
-135 PRNNLKRV
+135 PRNNLKKV
-143 LKEVEEMGYSTNFGP
+143 LEEVEEMGYSTNFGP
-158 EVEFFLFFKDQQGK
+158 EVEFFLFFRNEEGE
-172 ATINTYDQASYFDL
+172 ATTKTHDRGGYFDL

-197 DMIIALEK
+197 DMVIVLEK

-219 GQHEIDFRYTD
+219 GQHEIDFRYCD

-237 VMTLKLTAK
+237 IMTLKLTGK

-260 KPIFGIAGS
+260 KPVFGINGS

-274 ISLHKD
+274 ISLLKN
-280 GRNIFYDPTGK
+280 GKNVFYDPKGK
-291 YELSKE
+291 CELSKE
-297 ALYFIGGLLK
+297 ALYFIGGLLR

-344 PLVRIPAIRG
+344 PLIRVPAARG
-354 ESTRA
+354 EGARA

-374 AVILKSGLDGIKNQI
+374 AVILKAGIDGIKNQI
-389 DPGEPVRP
+389 NPGEPVSQ

-402 SKEEKKV
+402 SKEEKKSL
-409 RGIESLPSNLYE
+409 GIESLPSTLEE
-421 ALKELEKDE
+421 ALLELDKDE
-430 VVKSALTE
+430 VVKSALTN
-438 HILKNYIKAKR
+438 HILKNYIEAKR
-449 EEWENYRTRV
+449 EEWEDYRIQV
-459 HQWELDRYLTI
+459 HQWELDRYLMI